1 MSEFLQLLKTNRNYR
16 YTWSG
21 QVVSEIGDHFNNV
34 AVFSL
39 ALANTGS
46 GLVVTGIMLSRAIP
60 AVMAGPVAGV
70 ILDRLDRKR
79 IMIASDLIRAVVAIG
94 FILAIPR
101 SDTWLLY
108 LLSALLMFASPFFT
122 SGRSAILPTI
132 ANKQE
137 LHTANSLTQTTQWMT
152 LTIGAF
158 LGGTSIMQ
166 FGYKW
171 AFTFN
176 ALSFLFSAACISR
189 LRVERGSFR
198 AERTALA
205 EDKVVRPWHE
215 YTEGLRYMRA
225 SPLILGLALVGIG
238 WASGG
243 GAAQILFSLFGE
255 LVFNRG
261 PAGIG
266 YLWAAAGVG
275 LLVGGTFAHW
285 LGKRISFDAYKRT
298 ISICYVIHG
307 GTYVIFSQM
316 RAFQMALLFL
326 GISRAAVA
334 VSSVLNMSQLLRHVS
349 DEFRGRVFATMETM
363 QWSTMM
369 LSMAGAGV
377 ASANLEPAHD
387 RRRFGLAQFQHGI
400 LLAVGQLDG
409 PIAGA
414 GARRRGAGRNRSTR
428 RPGGVNGRA
437 HSTGDGSCQAHRAR
451 DRAAAVSG
459 GLSRGHPLRRVGK
472 RRARYG
478 RRMRIGAAVPGQS
491 RKASTKSSACFA
503 KWKSSSDRFTGWS
516 TTPRASAAAIRSK
529 SPKPTGISSTT

>member
-1 MSEFLQLLKTNRNYR
+1 MSDFLQLLKSNRNYR
-16 YTWSG
+16 YAWSG

-46 GLVVTGIMLSRAIP
+46 GLVVTGIMLARAIP
-60 AVMAGPVAGV
+60 AVMAGPIAGV
-70 ILDRLDRKR
+70 VLDRLDRKY

-132 ANKQE
+132 ANKEE

-176 ALSFLFSAACISR
+176 ALSFVFSAACVSR
-189 LRVERGSFR
+189 LRVERGNFR
-198 AERTALA
+198 AERTALT
-205 EDKVVRPWHE
+205 ENKVVRPWHE
-215 YTEGLRYMRA
+215 YTEGLRYMRS
-225 SPLILGLALVGIG
+225 SPLILGIALLAVG

-285 LGKRISFDAYKRT
+285 LGKRISFEAYKRT

-307 GTYVIFSQM
+307 GSYVIFSQM
-316 RAFQMALLFL
+316 RDFQMALLFL
-326 GISRAAVA
+326 ALSRSAIA

-363 QWSTMM
+363 SWSTMM

-377 ASANLEPAHD
+377 ASQSWSPRTIGVAS
-387 RRRFGLAQFQHGI
+387 GL
-400 LLAVGQLDG
+400 L
-409 PIAGA
+409 
-414 GARRRGAGRNRSTR
+414 
-428 RPGGVNGRA
+428 
-437 HSTGDGSCQAHRAR
+437 
-451 DRAAAVSG
+451 
-459 GLSRGHPLRRVGK
+459 
-472 RRARYG
+472 
-478 RRMRIGAAVPGQS
+478 
-491 RKASTKSSACFA
+491 
-503 KWKSSSDRFTGWS
+503 
-516 TTPRASAAAIRSK
+516 
-529 SPKPTGISSTT
+529 SSTTAFFWLWANWTGRLPEPARAGVEPEEIEVHGDPVV

>member
-1 MSEFLQLLKTNRNYR
+1 MSEFLQLLKSNRNYR
-16 YTWSG
+16 YAWSG

-39 ALANTGS
+39 ALANTRS

-60 AVMAGPVAGV
+60 AVMAGPIAGV
-70 ILDRLDRKR
+70 ILDRLDRKQ
-79 IMIASDLIRAVVAIG
+79 IMIASDLIRAVVALG

-132 ANKQE
+132 ANKAE

-158 LGGTSIMQ
+158 LGGTSVTQ

-171 AFTFN
+171 AFAFN
-176 ALSFLFSAACISR
+176 AFSFLFSAVCISR
-189 LRVERGSFR
+189 LRVERGGFR

-225 SPLILGLALVGIG
+225 SPLILGLALVGVG

-266 YLWAAAGVG
+266 YLWASAGVG

-285 LGKRISFDAYKRT
+285 LGKRISFAAYKRT

-307 GTYVIFSQM
+307 GAYVIFSQM
-316 RAFQMALLFL
+316 RDFQMALLFL
-326 GISRAAVA
+326 GISRAAIA

-349 DEFRGRVFATMETM
+349 DQFRGRVFATMETM

-377 ASANLEPAHD
+377 ASQSWSPRTIGVASGLLSSSTAFFWLWANWTGRLPEPALE
-387 RRRFGLAQFQHGI
+387 GVEPEEIEVHGDP
-400 LLAVGQLDG
+400 V
-409 PIAGA
+409 
-414 GARRRGAGRNRSTR
+414 
-428 RPGGVNGRA
+428 V
-437 HSTGDGSCQAHRAR
+437 
-451 DRAAAVSG
+451 
-459 GLSRGHPLRRVGK
+459 
-472 RRARYG
+472 
-478 RRMRIGAAVPGQS
+478 
-491 RKASTKSSACFA
+491 
-503 KWKSSSDRFTGWS
+503 
-516 TTPRASAAAIRSK
+516 
-529 SPKPTGISSTT
+529 

>member
-1 MSEFLQLLKTNRNYR
+1 MSDFVDLLKTNRNYR
-16 YTWSG
+16 WTWSG

-60 AVMAGPVAGV
+60 AVMAGPIAGV
-70 ILDRLDRKR
+70 ILDRLDRKQ
-79 IMIASDLIRAVVAIG
+79 IMIASDLSRAVVAIG

-132 ANKQE
+132 ANKEE

-158 LGGTSIMQ
+158 LGGTTVVQ

-171 AFTFN
+171 AFAFN
-176 ALSFLFSAACISR
+176 ALSFLFSAVCISR
-189 LRVERGSFR
+189 LRLERGGFR

-215 YTEGLRYMRA
+215 YTEGLRYMRS
-225 SPLILGLALVGIG
+225 SPLILGLALVGMG

-261 PAGIG
+261 PAGIV

-285 LGKRISFDAYKRT
+285 LGKRISFGAYKRT

-307 GTYVIFSQM
+307 GAYVIFSQM
-316 RAFQMALLFL
+316 RDFQLALLFL
-326 GISRAAVA
+326 AISRGAIAL
-334 VSSVLNMSQLLRHVS
+334 SSVLNMSQLLRHVS

-363 QWSTMM
+363 SWSTMM

-377 ASANLEPAHD
+377 ASESWSPRTIGVISGLLSSSTAFFWLWANWTGRLPEPA
-387 RRRFGLAQFQHGI
+387 REGVEPEEIEVHGDP
-400 LLAVGQLDG
+400 V
-409 PIAGA
+409 
-414 GARRRGAGRNRSTR
+414 
-428 RPGGVNGRA
+428 V
-437 HSTGDGSCQAHRAR
+437 
-451 DRAAAVSG
+451 
-459 GLSRGHPLRRVGK
+459 
-472 RRARYG
+472 
-478 RRMRIGAAVPGQS
+478 
-491 RKASTKSSACFA
+491 
-503 KWKSSSDRFTGWS
+503 
-516 TTPRASAAAIRSK
+516 
-529 SPKPTGISSTT
+529 

>member
-1 MSEFLQLLKTNRNYR
+1 MSDFLRLLKNNRNYR

-39 ALANTGS
+39 ALANTRS

-60 AVMAGPVAGV
+60 AVMAGPIAGV
-70 ILDRLDRKR
+70 VLDRLDRKR
-79 IMIASDLIRAVVAIG
+79 IMIASDLIRAAVAIG

-132 ANKQE
+132 ANQAE

-158 LGGTSIMQ
+158 LGGASITQ
-166 FGYKW
+166 FGYRW

-189 LRVERGSFR
+189 LRVERGGFR

-205 EDKVVRPWHE
+205 EDKVVRPWRE

-225 SPLILGLALVGIG
+225 SPLILGIALLGIG

-266 YLWAAAGVG
+266 YLWAGAGVG
-275 LLVGGTFAHW
+275 LLLGGTLAHW
-285 LGKRISFDAYKRT
+285 LGKRISFGAYKRT

-307 GTYVIFSQM
+307 GSYVIFSQM
-316 RAFQMALLFL
+316 RNFQLALLFL
-326 GISRAAVA
+326 AISRSAIA

-349 DEFRGRVFATMETM
+349 NEFRGRVFATMETM
-363 QWSTMM
+363 QWSVML

-377 ASANLEPAHD
+377 ASQSWSPRSIGVVSGLLSSSTAFFWLWANWTGRLPEPA
-387 RRRFGLAQFQHGI
+387 REGVEPEEIEVHGDP
-400 LLAVGQLDG
+400 V
-409 PIAGA
+409 
-414 GARRRGAGRNRSTR
+414 
-428 RPGGVNGRA
+428 V
-437 HSTGDGSCQAHRAR
+437 
-451 DRAAAVSG
+451 
-459 GLSRGHPLRRVGK
+459 
-472 RRARYG
+472 
-478 RRMRIGAAVPGQS
+478 
-491 RKASTKSSACFA
+491 
-503 KWKSSSDRFTGWS
+503 
-516 TTPRASAAAIRSK
+516 
-529 SPKPTGISSTT
+529 